1 MNTETYLVGKFGALM
16 QLSDLAELLGR
27 STDGLRVSL
36 YSDTDLSRKLKPTM
50 IRIGRRIYFRTQ
62 QVNVVLQLEA
72 PKSEA
77 HVQQY

>member
-1 MNTETYLVGKFGALM
+1 MNTEAYLVGKFGALM

-36 YSDTDLSRKLKPTM
+36 YSDTDLSRKIKPTM

-72 PKSEA
+72 PKNET
-77 HVQQY
+77 HVQ

>member
-1 MNTETYLVGKFGALM
+1 MMNTEAYLVGKFGALM

-62 QVNVVLQLEA
+62 QVNVVLQIEA
-72 PKSEA
+72 PKNEA
-77 HVQQY
+77 PVQ

>member
-1 MNTETYLVGKFGALM
+1 MNTEAYLVGRFGALM

-62 QVNVVLQLEA
+62 LVNVALEIDA
-72 PKSEA
+72 PKNEA
-77 HVQQY
+77 HVQ